1 MRFLPGTDEDRL
13 SMSAEAAG
21 VVNDRGRA
29 NDAAFTGVIAAS
41 SEEVQALA
49 RAVRDLVFDVLPQT
63 IEVVWPRQGSVGWGT
78 GAKKFTEQFAYLM
91 PFKRHVTL
99 GFYRG
104 GELAD
109 PDGLLPERGGK
120 QVGGTLSMRSLKL
133 TSLDE
138 VARPALRALLDES
151 TRTGVPPP
159 AG

>member
-1 MRFLPGTDEDRL
+1 MSELSGTV
-13 SMSAEAAG
+13 AKAAG
-21 VVNDRGRA
+21 IVNDRGRS
-29 NDAAFTGVIAAS
+29 NDGAFASLIAAS
-41 SEEVQALA
+41 SEEMQALA

-63 IEVVWPRQGSVGWGT
+63 VEVVWPRQGSVGWGT
-78 GAKKFTEQFAYLM
+78 GEKKFTEQFAYLM

-109 PDGLLPERGGK
+109 PDGLLPEQGGK

-159 AG
+159 AAR